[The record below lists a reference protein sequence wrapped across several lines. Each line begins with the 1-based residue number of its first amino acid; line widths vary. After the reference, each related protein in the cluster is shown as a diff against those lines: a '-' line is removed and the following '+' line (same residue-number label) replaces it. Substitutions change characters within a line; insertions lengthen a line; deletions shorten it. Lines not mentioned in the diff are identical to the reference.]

1 MGLEAKCV
9 LHVDG
14 VRHPGTA
21 LLETDQLLFRGPARL
36 KIPFASI
43 TSLDTEDGV
52 LRVTHPGGTAHFEL
66 GDAAAKW
73 AEKIRSP
80 RSLLDKLGAKA
91 GMAVS
96 VIGEFEAGFVRDL
109 TERVGS
115 VSLGRP
121 RKGSDLMLFLADES
135 AQLARLA
142 ALEPALAPGG
152 ALWVVHPKGKGALKD
167 IEIFAAADALGL
179 TATKVVRFS
188 ATHTGEKLV
197 RRRSRRGGTKPWEP

>member
-9 LHVDG
+9 VRVDG
-14 VRHPGTA
+14 VPHSGTA
-21 LLETDQLLFRGPARL
+21 LLETDELLVRGPARL

-43 TSLDTEDGV
+43 TSLEADDGV
-52 LRVTHPGGTAHFEL
+52 LRVTYPGGTADFEL
-66 GDAAAKW
+66 GDVATKW

-96 VIGEFEAGFVRDL
+96 VIGEFEADFVRDL
-109 TERVGS
+109 TGRVGT

-121 RKGSDLMLFLADES
+121 RKGSDLVFFLADRGP
-135 AQLARLA
+135 QLARLS
-142 ALEPALAPGG
+142 ALESALAPGG
-152 ALWVVHPKGKGALKD
+152 AIWVVHPKGKRALKD
-167 IEIFAAADALGL
+167 TEIFAAGDVLGL

-188 ATHTGEKLV
+188 ATHTGERLV
-197 RRRSRRGGTKPWEP
+197 RRKSGRSGATA

>member
-9 LHVDG
+9 LRVDG
-14 VRHPGTA
+14 VAHRGTA
-21 LLETDQLLFRGPARL
+21 LLETDELLFRGPARL
-36 KIPFASI
+36 RIPFASI
-43 TSLDTEDGV
+43 TSLETENGV

-96 VIGEFEAGFVRDL
+96 VIGEFEVAFVRDL

-121 RKGSDLMLFLADES
+121 RKASDLVLFLADQS

-142 ALEPALAPGG
+142 ALESALAPGG
-152 ALWVVHPKGKGALKD
+152 AIWVVHAKGKSALRD
-167 IEIFAAADALGL
+167 TEIFAAGDTLGL

-197 RRRSRRGGTKPWEP
+197 RRKSGRGAT